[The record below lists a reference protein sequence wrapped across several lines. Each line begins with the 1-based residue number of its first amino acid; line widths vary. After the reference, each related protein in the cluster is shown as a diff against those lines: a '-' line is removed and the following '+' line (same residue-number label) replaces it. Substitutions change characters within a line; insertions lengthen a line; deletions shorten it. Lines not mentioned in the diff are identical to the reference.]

1 MTPSPAAAA
10 HGVTLIRPMRWWDIP
25 AVAALESVLFP
36 GDSPW
41 TEAMFWS
48 ELAAGHHYVVA
59 CDAGS
64 VILGYAGLATGP
76 DDADVQTIGVAPAAQ
91 GRGIGRRLLRDLLD
105 AAGDRAV
112 HLEVRTDNAA
122 AIALYESEA
131 FTRIGRRRHYYQ
143 PSGADAY
150 AMLRPAPPR
159 GRGILTR

>member
-59 CDAGS
+59 FDAGG

-131 FTRIGRRRHYYQ
+131 FTRIGLRRHYYQ

-150 AMLRPAPPR
+150 TMLRPAPPR